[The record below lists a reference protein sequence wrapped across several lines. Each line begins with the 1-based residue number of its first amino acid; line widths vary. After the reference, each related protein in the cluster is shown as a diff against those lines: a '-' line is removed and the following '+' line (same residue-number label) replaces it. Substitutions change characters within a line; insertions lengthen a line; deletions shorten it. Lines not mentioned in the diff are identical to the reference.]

1 MRHMWERSEQYLR
14 KIAGLIFVA
23 AVVIWFLSYYPR
35 PTHSAEP
42 QAAVVEMVADVAQTD
57 SLQDN
62 AIVVADAV
70 SDAANSDSEHKT
82 QSQSENSYLG
92 RIGKFIEPVMKPLG
106 MDWRASVAVL
116 SGISAKEIVV
126 STLGVLYSVEDA
138 ESDSST
144 LSAKLLSSGNYSRSG
159 ALAMIIFILLY
170 LPCLAT
176 VSAIAHE
183 AGGWKWAIFSMVY
196 NTTLAWILA
205 FAAYH
210 FGMWIGL

>member
-1 MRHMWERSEQYLR
+1 MQ
-14 KIAGLIFVA
+14 
-23 AVVIWFLSYYPR
+23 
-35 PTHSAEP
+35 SAEP
-42 QAAVVEMVADVAQTD
+42 KIIAQEMVADSVAGDAT
-57 SLQDN
+57 SPSP
-62 AIVVADAV
+62 ADAAIDV
-70 SDAANSDSEHKT
+70 IPAYDLK
-82 QSQSENSYLG
+82 SQSENSYLG
-92 RIGKFIEPVMKPLG
+92 RIGKFIEPVMRPLG

-116 SGISAKEIVV
+116 SGVSAKEIVV

-144 LSAKLLSSGNYSRSG
+144 LSAKLLSSGNYSRAG

-183 AGGWKWAIFSMVY
+183 AGGWRWALFSVVY
-196 NTTLAWILA
+196 NTVLAWILA

-210 FGMWIGL
+210 IGLWIGL